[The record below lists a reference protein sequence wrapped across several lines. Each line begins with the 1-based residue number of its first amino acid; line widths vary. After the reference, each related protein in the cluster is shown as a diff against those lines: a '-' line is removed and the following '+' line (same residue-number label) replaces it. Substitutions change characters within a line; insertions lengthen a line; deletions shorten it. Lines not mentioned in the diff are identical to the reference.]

1 MTGERR
7 RRLAATDEDDPPA
20 GRDLGD
26 GLRHDVVKRGLARQ
40 VLVVVEDDREWSLQP
55 AVELAEE
62 APREHGDAVAVLGCQ
77 QRERPP
83 AARRGPAEVVEERGD
98 VGVAFV
104 DLVPEPAGLAPRK
117 VARHQR
123 RLARARRR
131 PYPGDWFLP
140 GEIEPPNQPSP
151 HQDLGLGRTGGLRQR
166 HNGESYRP
174 TPAVSSTLASS
185 RKCGMT
191 SSAKSCMSSSVR
203 SCVPP
208 FIAVHRIPALS
219 SSAKT
224 RSLSRTVA
232 GLP

>member
-1 MTGERR
+1 I
-7 RRLAATDEDDPPA
+7 AAADEDDPPSS
-20 GRDLGD
+20 RDLGNA
-26 GLRHDVVKRGLARQ
+26 LCHDVVENGVTRQ
-40 VLVVVEDDREWSLQP
+40 VLVVVEDYSKGRLQP

-62 APREHGDAVAVLGCQ
+62 APTEQHDAVAVLGRQ

-83 AARRGPAEVVEERGD
+83 ATRRGSAEIVEERGD
-98 VGVAFV
+98 VGVPFV
-104 DLVPEPAGLAPRK
+104 DLIPESAGLARRK

-131 PYPGDWFLP
+131 PKPGDGLLP
-140 GEIEPPNQPSP
+140 SEIESPDQPRP
-151 HQDLGLGRTGGLRQR
+151 HQGLGLRRTGGLRQR
-166 HNGESYRP
+166 HDSESYRP
-174 TPAVSSTLASS
+174 TPAVSSTPASS

-191 SSAKSCMSSSVR
+191 SSAKSCISSSVR

-208 FIAVHRIPALS
+208 FMAVQRIPACS